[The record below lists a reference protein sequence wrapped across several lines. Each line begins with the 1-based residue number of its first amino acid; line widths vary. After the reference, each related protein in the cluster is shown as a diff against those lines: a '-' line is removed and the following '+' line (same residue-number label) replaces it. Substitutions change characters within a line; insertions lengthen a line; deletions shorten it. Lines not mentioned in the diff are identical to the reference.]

1 MRFSK
6 TIFFSDNFN
15 QKQSLEILVNV
26 IEKGYLGLRQEEEMK
41 GGGSVAAFSIAD
53 PTVLIVAPPR

>member
-1 MRFSK
+1 MRFSM
-6 TIFFSDNFN
+6 TNIFSDNFN

-26 IEKGYLGLRQEEEMK
+26 IEKGYLGLRQEEEMR
-41 GGGSVAAFSIAD
+41 GDGSVAAVSIAD

>member
-1 MRFSK
+1 MTK
-6 TIFFSDNFN
+6 FFSDNFN

-26 IEKGYLGLRQEEEMK
+26 IEKGYLGLRQEKKMRG
-41 GGGSVAAFSIAD
+41 GGGSVGAVSIAD